1 MLIMNN
7 ESSTNSNLDNDKAKK
22 NRSFYRRT
30 ICFIINT
37 TYSHYFAP
45 IKIKKAISLDNKSQI
60 PNRYPMLM
68 SPSEKD
74 ILKKYTSKSKKYLEF
89 GSGGSTFYV
98 LKNSPSAM
106 VISVE
111 SDAGW
116 IEFMRKWNYI
126 CESENNRLKI
136 HIVDIGPTGDGG
148 VPLQMEKKE
157 LYPDYSSS
165 VFSQINPE
173 YIDTVLVDGRFRVAC
188 ILQTILHCPQDVVIL
203 VHDFKNRFYYH
214 AILNFLDE
222 IEFAETLVVFKIKP
236 DINYDQ
242 VRECYEYFKYDW
254 Q

>member
-1 MLIMNN
+1 M
-7 ESSTNSNLDNDKAKK
+7 EDNVKLRK
-22 NRSFYRRT
+22 NMFFYRRT
-30 ICFIINT
+30 ISFIINT
-37 TYSHYFAP
+37 IYSHYIAP
-45 IKIKKAISLDNKSQI
+45 IKIKKAISLDNKSQM
-60 PNRYPMLM
+60 PDQYPMLM

-74 ILKKYTSKSKKYLEF
+74 LLKKYTSTSKEYLEF

-116 IEFMRKWNYI
+116 IEFIRKWNYI
-126 CESENNRLKI
+126 RESEKNRLRI
-136 HIVDIGPTGDGG
+136 HIVDIGQTGEGG
-148 VPLQMEKKE
+148 VPVQMERKHSF
-157 LYPDYSSS
+157 PDYSSS

-188 ILQTILHCPQDVVIL
+188 ILQTILHCSQDVVIL

-222 IEFAETLVVFKIKP
+222 IEFTETLAVFKIKP
-236 DINYDQ
+236 DINYDK